1 MIDNMEANEL
11 LDDIMLGVISN
22 MSTSELREELAH
34 SSDEYLVMKSR
45 FLSKLQ
51 ATKQPEKKNR
61 LIAARQGL
69 NEHRQRQNSVN
80 VSSYLTK
87 LGKDAKS
94 VLIDLMLQ
102 GKLPENLTVAFRE
115 GKDVTDEDA
124 EQILDNL
131 ISMGVVDLD
140 DKKD

>member
-51 ATKQPEKKNR
+51 ATKQPEKR
-61 LIAARQGL
+61 IG
-69 NEHRQRQNSVN
+69 
-80 VSSYLTK
+80 
-87 LGKDAKS
+87 
-94 VLIDLMLQ
+94 
-102 GKLPENLTVAFRE
+102 
-115 GKDVTDEDA
+115 
-124 EQILDNL
+124 
-131 ISMGVVDLD
+131 
-140 DKKD
+140 